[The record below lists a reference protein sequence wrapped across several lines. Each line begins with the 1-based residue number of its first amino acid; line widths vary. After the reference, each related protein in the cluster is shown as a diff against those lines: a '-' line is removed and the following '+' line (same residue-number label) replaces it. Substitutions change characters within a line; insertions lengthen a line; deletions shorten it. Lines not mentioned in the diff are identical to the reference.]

1 MLPQRDSCTIFIPQG
16 LFAIY
21 GGTGYAFTGA
31 FLSIVGAN
39 VDSSTVKNKL
49 TDVTANAR
57 RGDTRVQ
64 VSEHLQAGPSL
75 DISGG
80 TQLYQLMVPVPAQP
94 VQVASTAGIKV
105 GDWVRLWI
113 TSPNSASRRRLQS
126 VDETV
131 RDGRRLRQAGGS
143 VPSGKVTAYSAAPPS
158 AEHHVPQWFADPK
171 MQAALVAAVNA
182 EWQIADEMAAN
193 PNKVSRLWEENL
205 AAAPARLS
213 RAASSTSVDC
223 VDFLLSNLCRFHPS
237 HFAPTQ
243 PIL

>member
-1 MLPQRDSCTIFIPQG
+1 MLPQQDSCTIFIPQG

-94 VQVASTAGIKV
+94 VK
-105 GDWVRLWI
+105 RY
-113 TSPNSASRRRLQS
+113 LQ
-126 VDETV
+126 
-131 RDGRRLRQAGGS
+131 
-143 VPSGKVTAYSAAPPS
+143 
-158 AEHHVPQWFADPK
+158 F
-171 MQAALVAAVNA
+171 
-182 EWQIADEMAAN
+182 
-193 PNKVSRLWEENL
+193 
-205 AAAPARLS
+205 
-213 RAASSTSVDC
+213 
-223 VDFLLSNLCRFHPS
+223 
-237 HFAPTQ
+237 
-243 PIL
+243 